1 MYRFYLNRD
10 DNYSYGRV
18 HPMGSDKFTIEGKQE
33 ENEIFYRK
41 TLNNDVTISRRY
53 DKTVYDAILTYYEV
67 NQYRKLYL
75 TIKPECNL
83 SKYEF
88 SGVTTF
94 RKAKVDKDK
103 GEITFKFEINDAYR
117 PFLQN
122 NEVEFNILNV
132 ATAGTVKGTI
142 FSVLEFSSSHEG
154 GVDSGGYEVLTN
166 LGGTVAYAR
175 ERINTIT
182 TGVGW
187 YTYTDDDGNSYSVRH
202 WNASHPTIVS
212 NGDVY
217 WELYLDNAQYIP
229 PAGSSIVLQ
238 IPVTAQTR
246 ILLIKDSYNQSE
258 EYTMQ
263 YTSFRILSVV
273 LSYLINQI
281 NPNVNYD
288 ENDYSLF
295 FNDNG
300 SSLSDADEYTRIVIA
315 QKSDVLYPGGTSATI
330 GNITW
335 QRVMNIYKFMFN
347 AYWYID
353 SDNNFRLEYFEDL
366 PVTTQ
371 GIDITLLKN
380 EFGISYLD
388 GTNNYTFDTPQIPQ
402 QEELVFME
410 AYNVDFAGMPITYDV
425 DAGNET
431 ITRYSLQNITTDI
444 QFIQTKPSEI
454 SIEGFVVIQIAE
466 VGIIT
471 KYYEIVEDTG
481 ILSGNTYLNANMST
495 ANLMN
500 KFWRTNRP
508 LKYGYM
514 NGASVQFTNPLKSK
528 IGGQIKFP
536 LCCTELV
543 HENLQKSLHGWGE
556 IIKSSLSLQ
565 DGWIAL
571 DLRFDDDSEL

>member
-132 ATAGTVKGTI
+132 SSLNSTRSSIYSYLEFRNTSGDGFYSLDSLLFPYLTIAARERVNYPIYSGTWVTSPDENENIYSHKYWGTNYPDLAANGEFNLANYENNPQSVWTKICEYFGSVSSNFWYYVKTDYLTNKEYTI
-142 FSVLEFSSSHEG
+142 EYSGFRLMSSVLE
-154 GVDSGGYEVLTN
+154 
-166 LGGTVAYAR
+166 
-175 ERINTIT
+175 
-182 TGVGW
+182 
-187 YTYTDDDGNSYSVRH
+187 
-202 WNASHPTIVS
+202 
-212 NGDVY
+212 
-217 WELYLDNAQYIP
+217 YLVN
-229 PAGSSIVLQ
+229 
-238 IPVTAQTR
+238 
-246 ILLIKDSYNQSE
+246 N
-258 EYTMQ
+258 
-263 YTSFRILSVV
+263 
-273 LSYLINQI
+273 I
-281 NPNVNYD
+281 NPNVNFD
-288 ENDYSLF
+288 TSDYSKF
-295 FNDNG
+295 FNNDG
-300 SSLSDADEYTRIVIA
+300 SLLADADEYTLLGIA

-335 QRVMNIYKFMFN
+335 QGFMNIYKFMFN